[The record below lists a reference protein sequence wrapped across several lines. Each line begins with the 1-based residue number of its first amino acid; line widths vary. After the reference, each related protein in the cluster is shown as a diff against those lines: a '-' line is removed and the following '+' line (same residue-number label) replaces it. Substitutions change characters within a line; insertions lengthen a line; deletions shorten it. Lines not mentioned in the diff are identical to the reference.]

1 MTEYLLQPIFLRLLM
16 RARRG
21 ATSLPVSV
29 VPWVSCTVACAHH
42 APAVDVGTAGARP
55 RVVAAHAMEAGLSY
69 LVTTPGDAA
78 GPVPPAGWP
87 VVVFLHSLEE
97 RGEVLER
104 LVDHPEGQGR
114 GLAAFALEH
123 PEWPVVTVSP
133 LCPARTFWFRE
144 HDRVLA
150 VLEDVVDQH
159 PVDPDRVALTG
170 VSMGGMGVWSLAT
183 AHPDRFVALAP
194 IAGGV
199 YSPPMKRRV
208 EVLRDVPVWA
218 FHDRTDPSIPFR
230 KHERPV
236 ERLQAAGGDVRFTVT
251 DTGEHYIHE
260 AAYSDGVLVEWLA
273 SRIPEGDRARGD
285 DR

>member
-1 MTEYLLQPIFLRLLM
+1 MTGYLLQRILFPLLT
-16 RARRG
+16 RARPG
-21 ATSLPVSV
+21 APSLLVGV
-29 VPWVSCTVACAHH
+29 VPWVACVHH
-42 APAVDVGTAGARP
+42 APAIDVGTAGAHP
-55 RVVAAHAMEAGLSY
+55 RVVAAHAMEADLSY
-69 LVTTPGDAA
+69 LVTTPGDEA
-78 GPVPPAGWP
+78 GPMPAAGWP
-87 VVVFLHSLEE
+87 VIVFLHSLEE

-104 LVDHPEGQGR
+104 LFQHPEGQGR

-150 VLEDVVDQH
+150 VLDDVVEHH
-159 PVDPDRVALTG
+159 PVDPDRMALTG

-183 AHPDRFVALAP
+183 AHPERFVALAP

-218 FHDRTDPSIPFR
+218 FHDRRDPSIPFR
-230 KHERPV
+230 RHERPV
-236 ERLQAAGGDVRFTVT
+236 VRLQAAGGDVQFTVT
-251 DTGEHYIHE
+251 DTGEHYVHE
-260 AAYSDGVLVEWLA
+260 SAYADGVLVQWLA
-273 SRIPEGDRARGD
+273 SQISEGTQDRRD

>member
-1 MTEYLLQPIFLRLLM
+1 MAGHLQQPFRLPLLM

-21 ATSLPVSV
+21 AASCASSI
-29 VPWVSCTVACAHH
+29 VPWVACTVACVHH
-42 APAVDVGTAGARP
+42 APAIDVGTVAARP
-55 RVVAAHAMEAGLSY
+55 RVAAAHAMEAGLSY
-69 LVTTPGDAA
+69 LVTIPGEEA
-78 GPVPPAGWP
+78 GPMPAAGWP
-87 VVVFLHSLEE
+87 VIVFLHSLEE
-97 RGEVLER
+97 RGEVLGR
-104 LVDHPEGQGR
+104 LIDHPEGEGR

-150 VLEDVVDQH
+150 VLDDVVEHH

-183 AHPDRFVALAP
+183 AHPERFVALAP
-194 IAGGV
+194 ISGGV

-218 FHDRTDPSIPFR
+218 FHDRRDPSIPFR

-236 ERLQAAGGDVRFTVT
+236 MRLQAAGGDVQFTVT
-251 DTGEHYIHE
+251 DTGEHYVHE
-260 AAYSDGVLVEWLA
+260 NAYADGALIQWLA
-273 SRIPEGDRARGD
+273 SRKPEGARDRRDG
-285 DR
+285 R